1 MITGIRMGE
10 NRKIAVNSV
19 IIFIRLCI
27 VSLIGIVASRV
38 LLQALGASDFG
49 LYNVVGGIVTLLNVF
64 NTAMIATT
72 YRYIAFELGKGA
84 EGDPNRVFCACLAI
98 HLVFC
103 LAIIVIGWPLGE
115 WYISRFLNVE
125 SAKIADAFFVFRISI
140 VTTIVT
146 TVLVPFQGLLTAYE
160 QFGVSAIIDI
170 ISQILRLAGIFLLL
184 YFFNNKIR
192 TYSLI
197 MLLYNALYSI
207 AYMAYCF
214 RHYYSTVR
222 LHFVRDKGIYKE
234 MLSFSGWILFGAT
247 ASVGKT
253 QGSAMVVNYFFG
265 TIVNA
270 AFAIANQ
277 VENFILMFSRML
289 NNAAVPQITKNYSG
303 GNQERSVKLAS
314 YISKYTFIFML
325 FAAYPVMMDMDFLLG
340 LWLKEIPEGTSSF
353 CKLMVLGGL
362 LGCMGEGIPAL
373 TQASGKIKWF
383 QIVLSTFNLS
393 GLLWAVIAYKLGAG
407 QDAILIIYCII
418 YFLSAFI
425 RLYLLKVLLNID
437 VTYFIRTSYSK
448 MFYISIPLVVL
459 YLFYSPASYT
469 FVQHL
474 LGLVVIEIVLLGV
487 VALFGFDRLEWGYIK
502 GFLKNKFPRVCQN

>member
-1 MITGIRMGE
+1 MISNSMIGE

-38 LLQALGASDFG
+38 VLQALGASDFG

-84 EGDPNRVFCACLAI
+84 GGAPNKVFCACLTI
-98 HLVFC
+98 HFFFC
-103 LAIIVIGWPLGE
+103 LAILLIGWPLGE

-125 SAKIADAFFVFRISI
+125 ADKIADAFFVFRISI
-140 VTTIVT
+140 VTTVVT

-184 YFFNNKIR
+184 YCFNNKIR

-222 LHFVRDKGIYKE
+222 PRIVRDREIYKE

-265 TIVNA
+265 TVINA

-303 GNQERSVKLAS
+303 GNQERSVRLAS

-325 FAAYPVMMDMDFLLG
+325 LVAYPVMMDMDFLLG
-340 LWLKEIPEGTSSF
+340 LWLEEIPEGTTSF

-383 QIVLSTFNLS
+383 QIILSTFNLS

-407 QDAILIIYCII
+407 QDAILVIYCLI

-425 RLYLLKVLLNID
+425 RLYLLKVLLDID
-437 VTYFIRTSYSK
+437 VMYFIKTSYSK
-448 MFYISIPLVVL
+448 MLYISIPLVVL
-459 YLFYSPASYT
+459 YLFYSPATYT
-469 FVQHL
+469 LAQHL
-474 LGLVVIEIVLLGV
+474 IGLAVIEIILLAVIVLV
-487 VALFGFDRLEWGYIK
+487 GFDHMEWGYIK
-502 GFLKNKFPRVCQN
+502 SYIKGKFLRACQN